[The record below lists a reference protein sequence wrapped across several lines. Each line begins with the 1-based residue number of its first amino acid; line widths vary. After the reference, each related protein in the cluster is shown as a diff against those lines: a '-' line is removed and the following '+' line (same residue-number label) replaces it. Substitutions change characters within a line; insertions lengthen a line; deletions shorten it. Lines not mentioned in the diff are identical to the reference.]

1 MCHCHQ
7 NIDDNDDD
15 DVVAAVVDDLDES
28 QLPCENSVQDIK
40 DHAALVQQIRH
51 LNSVVHWSHC
61 LSLKLHK
68 SKISKTAF
76 L

>member
-51 LNSVVHWSHC
+51 LNSC
-61 LSLKLHK
+61 LLYTSPSPRDGLL
-68 SKISKTAF
+68 SRMPSSA
-76 L
+76 